1 MFSLGLLLIRGRK
14 RPPNTRVAVCT
25 HTHPPLSRKTSTIFP
40 RKEKSGGNSAK
51 MNAVFVIIYYVCYDD
66 VLCLL
71 YWNCIALTSSQGAFM
86 NF

>member
-25 HTHPPLSRKTSTIFP
+25 HTHSPLSRKTSALFP
-40 RKEKSGGNSAK
+40 RKEESGENY
-51 MNAVFVIIYYVCYDD
+51 AVFVIVYFDWYHDD